1 MALEKAQQ
9 KQNIAGFGAHSS
21 GNRALQALSPGNR
34 IADVDIMAKCRRRSG
49 NQHNCAKAARTAIF
63 QDWQAAEALSATI
76 CYAINF
82 SVKF

>member
-1 MALEKAQQ
+1 MASEKAQQ
-9 KQNIAGFGAHSS
+9 KQNIPGFGANSS
-21 GNRALQALSPGNR
+21 RNGALQALSPGNW
-34 IADVDIMAKCRRRSG
+34 IADVEMMAKCRGRSG
-49 NQHNCAKAARTAIF
+49 NQHNCAKAASTAVF